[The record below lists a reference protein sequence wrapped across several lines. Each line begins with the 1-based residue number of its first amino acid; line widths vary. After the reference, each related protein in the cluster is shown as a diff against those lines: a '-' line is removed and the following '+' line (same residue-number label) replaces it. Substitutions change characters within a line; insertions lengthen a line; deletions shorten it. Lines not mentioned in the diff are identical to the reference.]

1 MMDGSGQR
9 PQNDTTRSAKGLERW
24 HVFVLLR
31 DRPGLHE
38 RTVEASG
45 AMDAEH
51 RVATTDRMVLET
63 LGSQHV
69 PATDGDASADIRYR
83 RIQSVGRRFL
93 STHPRAHRPV
103 ARPFLEVVAPLR

>member
-1 MMDGSGQR
+1 VDGSGQR
-9 PQNDTTRSAKGLERW
+9 PLNDITRGAKRLQRW
-24 HVFVLLR
+24 HVYVLLR

-45 AMDAEH
+45 PMDAEH
-51 RVATTDRMVLET
+51 RVATTDRRVLET

-69 PATDGDASADIRYR
+69 TATDGDASADIHYR
-83 RIQSVGRRFL
+83 RIQTVGRRFL
-93 STHPRAHRPV
+93 SPYPTAHRPF